1 MSPQNAKEWNKWGIM
16 NVHLLNYLEFERSLE
31 ISRLSN
37 STFAIPNGQCF
48 GLLGSNG
55 AGKTTTIKMLQG
67 ELSATAGDAWIMGE
81 SVVSNRRQVQ
91 LPIGVCPQF
100 DGLHDKLTV
109 REHLELYA
117 RLKGVEASRIDW
129 VVENFPQFAKLD
141 FKADENTAGLSGGN
155 KRKLSLALAMLGG
168 PQVLFLDEPSSGM
181 DPLTKR
187 FMWNLVTTVRNRRS
201 IILTTHSMEECEAL
215 CSRLSIM
222 HLGKLVCLG
231 SPQHLKSVFGTGYQ
245 IEIKTKIADTER
257 RVLSFASENFSG
269 FEELEAFDTKMTFRI
284 SQQGNNLANIFEK
297 VQKVEEEYHIT
308 DYSVSQHT
316 LEQVFLKFVKDA
328 DVHENM

>member
-1 MSPQNAKEWNKWGIM
+1 MGEDKTLFHIDVGGSIPIFLCCHAIIWGALFTVLQFLPEIRSSLFGKKAARENIHAALETEDPDVAAERQRVEQMGDNERPPVKLLGIRKEFGNFTA
-16 NVHLLNYLEFERSLE
+16 V
-31 ISRLSN
+31 SN

-91 LPIGVCPQF
+91 LSIGVCPQF

-129 VVENFPQFAKLD
+129 VVENFLQFAKLD

-168 PQVLFLDEPSSGM
+168 PQVLFRDEPSSGIS
-181 DPLTKR
+181 LRR
-187 FMWNLVTTVRNRRS
+187 FEIEDRLFSQRIVWKNVR
-201 IILTTHSMEECEAL
+201 HYAL
-215 CSRLSIM
+215 
-222 HLGKLVCLG
+222 
-231 SPQHLKSVFGTGYQ
+231 
-245 IEIKTKIADTER
+245 D
-257 RVLSFASENFSG
+257 
-269 FEELEAFDTKMTFRI
+269 
-284 SQQGNNLANIFEK
+284 
-297 VQKVEEEYHIT
+297 
-308 DYSVSQHT
+308 
-316 LEQVFLKFVKDA
+316 
-328 DVHENM
+328 